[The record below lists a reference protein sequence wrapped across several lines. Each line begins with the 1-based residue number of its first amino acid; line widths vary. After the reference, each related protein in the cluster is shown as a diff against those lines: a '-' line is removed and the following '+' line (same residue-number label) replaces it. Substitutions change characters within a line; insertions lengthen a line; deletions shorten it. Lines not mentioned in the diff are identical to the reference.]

1 MERGRSLRPSAGR
14 SLAAMAALFLAV
26 AAFAAP
32 RARAELPFLQ
42 ETMEEDAMRLLLA
55 GENVKLGLM
64 LHAILSHFGSPTNGA
79 FDLLETR
86 RFVRTLLYL
95 FSLPSF
101 QLRNELAEL
110 LLVHNALI
118 GDLVALS
125 EVRATDELLDAFSY
139 NMTRDVN
146 KFLVLFNARSN
157 YTGVPRRRLFEL
169 APQMAYSWY
178 NNFIV
183 AIKTGGADEAVFER
197 LRAHQ
202 RFAAEYEGDFVGY
215 GFRLNQFFYA
225 PCIDPD
231 SQAAAKIKVARQTK
245 AIWAGTGISIKSYP
259 DPKRIAVVS
268 GIWIKDSPIH
278 AAYYPFVRA
287 LQERFHVRLVQL
299 VESMEILEKKE
310 KVGYDTEGFAEVLY
324 VPIEGGSLQVGQ
336 IEYNR
341 FALAYFPDVG
351 TMDGSTVLAC
361 TRLAPIMVGSFG
373 QPASAWGTEIDYFV
387 SGTDVEPPGAAAH
400 YGERL
405 LLLPGLGTPLPA
417 LFNDP
422 FAPGPGGALPP
433 FVFNCAWNAHKVV
446 YPLLGKLRGVLE
458 RARRPVLFRFFAGR
472 MAPHGSFLFVKQ
484 MADALGGLGSFELIP
499 NAGHDVY
506 LQLLAQGHAFL
517 DSLPWNGHTTAV
529 HALSMGIPF
538 VTQEGSFAFRHPR
551 TRRCT
556 STRRTSQQLQAERD
570 ELMGQ
575 VEAPERGLAAR
586 SNEIDR
592 LQKQVEELK
601 AHCQQLQHAAAAAAH
616 VPAQPPT
623 LVVARPPRPPPTPSP
638 TPTPPRTPPPTL
650 PLPAAS
656 APPEEAASAR
666 SAPAR
671 PQASPLDTAGSYTAR
686 SSGSGGGQT
695 AQRTGPLGAVSGT
708 ATPKAGAAPSEP
720 DGGLG
725 EAFRCVKSMG
735 GHTGFVL
742 ALACSDATETLFSSS
757 QDSTIKVWDLTRCEE
772 VGVLRGHNGFVRC
785 VSVTP
790 DGRYLFSGAQD
801 STIRMWDTRSNACV
815 KVLQGHQR
823 EIYSIAAHNI
833 MIFSGFE
840 DKTVRV
846 WSQSTVF
853 SLAANGR
860 NLFSGSRDHSIK
872 VWDLATLEMRKT
884 LHPPHLDGV
893 NAFAL
898 TPTSLFSGSRDKS
911 IKQWDLNGFQ
921 ATRSH
926 MAAHADW
933 ISSLLVA
940 AEPRLLISASRDSTI
955 KVWDL
960 DAPVDVLASLDDH
973 KGAVNSI
980 VLSRNLLLSCSND
993 RTIKVWEGQ

>member
-1 MERGRSLRPSAGR
+1 MERIRSLRLDAGR
-14 SLAAMAALFLAV
+14 SLAAMAALVLAV

-42 ETMEEDAMRLLLA
+42 ETMEEDALRLLVA

-225 PCIDPD
+225 PASTRTRRPARPPLRPPSPPRPAASDPEPAPAGGGQD
-231 SQAAAKIKVARQTK
+231 QGGAADEGDLGGYGNLHQELPR
-245 AIWAGTGISIKSYP
+245 
-259 DPKRIAVVS
+259 PKRIAVVS

-287 LQERFHVRLVQL
+287 LQERFHVTLVQL

-361 TRLAPIMVGSFG
+361 TRLAPIMVASFG

-405 LLLPGLGTPLPA
+405 LLLPGLGTAYYKAASSGYPPA
-417 LFNDP
+417 NASDP

-484 MADALGGLGSFELIP
+484 MAEALGGLGSFELIP

-506 LQLLAQGHAFL
+506 LQLLAQARPARPPAPPAPPRPAAAPHPLARSPPLALPGHAFL

-538 VTQEGSFAFRHPR
+538 VTQEGSYAFGRWAAGQL
-551 TRRCT
+551 RRAGM
-556 STRRTSQQLQAERD
+556 AELVADTDAAFVALVLRLAED
-570 ELMGQ
+570 RAFYESAL
-575 VEAPERGLAAR
+575 RAAR
-586 SNEIDR
+586 AVDV
-592 LQKQVEELK
+592 QKQVFGEAGRLGALLAASFEFLV
-601 AHCQQLQHAAAAAAH
+601 AHHATLAADRR
-616 VPAQPPT
+616 P
-623 LVVARPPRPPPTPSP
+623 ARPATPLRVSWEGRVSFWAEGLPPGLGGPDESSLPPHALPSP
-638 TPTPPRTPPPTL
+638 T
-650 PLPAAS
+650 
-656 APPEEAASAR
+656 AP
-666 SAPAR
+666 
-671 PQASPLDTAGSYTAR
+671 
-686 SSGSGGGQT
+686 
-695 AQRTGPLGAVSGT
+695 GA
-708 ATPKAGAAPSEP
+708 
-720 DGGLG
+720 L
-725 EAFRCVKSMG
+725 
-735 GHTGFVL
+735 
-742 ALACSDATETLFSSS
+742 
-757 QDSTIKVWDLTRCEE
+757 
-772 VGVLRGHNGFVRC
+772 LRGR
-785 VSVTP
+785 S
-790 DGRYLFSGAQD
+790 DI
-801 STIRMWDTRSNACV
+801 STG
-815 KVLQGHQR
+815 L
-823 EIYSIAAHNI
+823 
-833 MIFSGFE
+833 
-840 DKTVRV
+840 
-846 WSQSTVF
+846 
-853 SLAANGR
+853 
-860 NLFSGSRDHSIK
+860 
-872 VWDLATLEMRKT
+872 
-884 LHPPHLDGV
+884 
-893 NAFAL
+893 
-898 TPTSLFSGSRDKS
+898 
-911 IKQWDLNGFQ
+911 
-921 ATRSH
+921 
-926 MAAHADW
+926 
-933 ISSLLVA
+933 
-940 AEPRLLISASRDSTI
+940 
-955 KVWDL
+955 
-960 DAPVDVLASLDDH
+960 
-973 KGAVNSI
+973 
-980 VLSRNLLLSCSND
+980 
-993 RTIKVWEGQ
+993 